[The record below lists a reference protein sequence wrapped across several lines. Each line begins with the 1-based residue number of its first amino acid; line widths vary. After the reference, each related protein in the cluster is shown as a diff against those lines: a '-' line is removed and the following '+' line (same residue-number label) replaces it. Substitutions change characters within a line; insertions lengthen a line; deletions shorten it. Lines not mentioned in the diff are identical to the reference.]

1 MKNKF
6 SQWLGITPA
15 IVVGACV
22 CISLSGYV
30 KPDIIDMASSIENI
44 NTDEKPV
51 KKSIQ
56 KNSNDNKSTLKL
68 DNVEN
73 NQTYKDGKYIGE
85 AEGFGGKVKVQVTV
99 SNGKIADIEIL
110 SHFDGKEYMSK
121 ASDLI
126 NKIIK
131 NQNTNVDIVS
141 GATYSSKGIVNAVRD
156 ALNKAVTDKS
166 QVVTIE
172 NVKNKSVGSVKSK
185 APTVKKI
192 VENKAYKDGKYIS
205 EADGFGGKVKV
216 QVTVLN
222 GKVANI
228 KVLSHSDGK
237 EYMIKASALVNKI
250 IKKQSTNVDAV
261 SGATYSSNGIINAVR
276 KALNKASISTKKNNV
291 TNNDKSDKTKIT
303 QKTEIK
309 KGKFSYKDGTY
320 LGKGEGYKGEITVAL
335 SIKNNTI
342 DKIIIIDNSDDPA
355 FFNRAK
361 AILTKVV
368 QGQTVDVD
376 VVSGATFSSEG
387 IIDSIKDALNEA
399 KKATQG
405 KVDTSDPDSS
415 EDSDESVAEEIKN
428 KYNDGV
434 YTGYAVCFPDDYE
447 DFDAYSIYVTVEIK
461 QGKIAAVKD
470 VYGDGD
476 DYDTSNDWYINRAI
490 NGTSKYIGVSE
501 QFCSGKTDID
511 AVSGATCSSKSIIN
525 AVSDALKKAENGD

>member
-30 KPDIIDMASSIENI
+30 IPDIIDMASSIENI

-56 KNSNDNKSTLKL
+56 KNSNDNKLTLKF

-110 SHFDGKEYMSK
+110 SHSDGKEYMS
-121 ASDLI
+121 
-126 NKIIK
+126 
-131 NQNTNVDIVS
+131 
-141 GATYSSKGIVNAVRD
+141 
-156 ALNKAVTDKS
+156 
-166 QVVTIE
+166 
-172 NVKNKSVGSVKSK
+172 
-185 APTVKKI
+185 
-192 VENKAYKDGKYIS
+192 
-205 EADGFGGKVKV
+205 
-216 QVTVLN
+216 
-222 GKVANI
+222 
-228 KVLSHSDGK
+228 
-237 EYMIKASALVNKI
+237 KASALVNKI

-276 KALNKASISTKKNNV
+276 NALNKASISTKINNVNV

-309 KGKFSYKDGTY
+309 KGKFPYKDGTY

-342 DKIIIIDNSDDPA
+342 DKIIIIDNSDDPD

-361 AILTKVV
+361 AILTKIV

-461 QGKIAAVKD
+461 QGKIVAVKD

-525 AVSDALKKAENGD
+525 ATMIATIKRSLVEVF

>member
-30 KPDIIDMASSIENI
+30 IPDIIDMASSIENI

-56 KNSNDNKSTLKL
+56 KNSNDNKLTLKF

-110 SHFDGKEYMSK
+110 SHSDGKEYMS
-121 ASDLI
+121 
-126 NKIIK
+126 
-131 NQNTNVDIVS
+131 
-141 GATYSSKGIVNAVRD
+141 
-156 ALNKAVTDKS
+156 
-166 QVVTIE
+166 
-172 NVKNKSVGSVKSK
+172 
-185 APTVKKI
+185 
-192 VENKAYKDGKYIS
+192 
-205 EADGFGGKVKV
+205 
-216 QVTVLN
+216 
-222 GKVANI
+222 
-228 KVLSHSDGK
+228 
-237 EYMIKASALVNKI
+237 KASALVNKI

-276 KALNKASISTKKNNV
+276 NALNKASISTKINNVNV

-309 KGKFSYKDGTY
+309 KGKFPYKDGTY

-461 QGKIAAVKD
+461 QGKIVAVKD

-501 QFCSGKTDID
+501 QFCSEKTDID